1 MRNKI
6 ILIAL
11 LLISIVTATH
21 TLIKV
26 QIFSEGTQCPA
37 DAYNCKLE
45 VYRNGIK
52 ISTLTIP
59 KNATVDIKMTAFFKN
74 TTTTT
79 TLPGETT
86 TTTSTTLA
94 TTTTTLPSIEA
105 PIINVSTAVIND
117 TLFVRNDWTGPID
130 VYYGIYDL
138 NDACIDGLTCRGA
151 PKLATLNVS
160 EETNTTV
167 NFNNTLIATES
178 PLNLSM
184 PPVIIPY

>member
-6 ILIAL
+6 ILTAL
-11 LLISIVTATH
+11 LLVSIVTATH

-26 QIFSEGTQCPA
+26 QVFSEGTQCPA
-37 DAYNCKLE
+37 NAYNCKLE

-59 KNATVDIKMTAFFKN
+59 KNATVDIKMSVFYKN

-79 TLPGETT
+79 TLPGGT
-86 TTTSTTLA
+86 TTTSTTLGT
-94 TTTTTLPSIEA
+94 TTTTTLPVE
-105 PIINVSTAVIND
+105 PLINVSTSVVND
-117 TLFVRNDWTGPID
+117 TLFIRNDWNETID
-130 VYYGIYDL
+130 VYYGIY
-138 NDACIDGLTCRGA
+138 NTNAACIDGVTCRGA

-167 NFNNTLIATES
+167 NFNNTLVVTES
-178 PLNLSM
+178 PMDISM